1 MPQIVLASS
10 SPRRAELLRQIGIS
24 FSVKPSNIHEER
36 HVDELPDAYVKRL
49 ALEKAMAVQER
60 DAITLG
66 SDTTVVLNGQTL
78 EKPRDRSDAL
88 RMLTLLQDQ
97 RHTVLTAVAVCNGR
111 HSDALLATA
120 EVQLRSIS
128 QAELERYC
136 DTNEPFDKAGAY
148 GIQGI
153 GGIFIA
159 GICGQPSTVAGLPLV
174 ETNALLEKFGVDVW
188 KNRVAPQLGR
198 NDSTSS
204 GTTM

>member
-10 SPRRAELLRQIGIS
+10 SPRRAELLSQIGIS
-24 FSVKPSNIHEER
+24 FSVKPSHIHEER
-36 HVDELPDAYVKRL
+36 RVDELPDAYVKRL

-128 QAELERYC
+128 QAELESYC

-174 ETNALLEKFGVDVW
+174 ETNALLERFGVEVW
-188 KNRVAPQLGR
+188 KNRVVTRHGR
-198 NDSTSS
+198 NDNAGS